1 MNLKSWSESELVMV
15 GVFVMAVEEVQVV
28 SQFHI
33 SVNRTP
39 SLSAGTEITQWK
51 NLYSE
56 IGSKATILSW
66 FRRIAVVQDHLEG
79 VNFPSGQ
86 VLWKCNWA
94 HKLRFT
100 CMRSYIIHVY
110 CWHGLA
116 CIRIVQVKW
125 YVRFLLLSQVFV
137 VVWCPHITSYNK
149 EDPDA
154 CLLQA
159 LHSLDVEERHASE
172 PPFEHV
178 APYPTPTNTLP
189 FHVVLMFTS

>member
-56 IGSKATILSW
+56 IGRKATKLSW

-79 VNFPSGQ
+79 CKLPLWAGGLKMQLSSQAQIHLHALIYYSCLLLTWTRRATRKRAPFWARGPISRPNQQPS
-86 VLWKCNWA
+86 
-94 HKLRFT
+94 RFT
-100 CMRSYIIHVY
+100 
-110 CWHGLA
+110 
-116 CIRIVQVKW
+116 W
-125 YVRFLLLSQVFV
+125 YSCSLPRR
-137 VVWCPHITSYNK
+137 
-149 EDPDA
+149 
-154 CLLQA
+154 
-159 LHSLDVEERHASE
+159 HSLMRK
-172 PPFEHV
+172 
-178 APYPTPTNTLP
+178 
-189 FHVVLMFTS
+189 TSIPWQGRWFGVNNYCS